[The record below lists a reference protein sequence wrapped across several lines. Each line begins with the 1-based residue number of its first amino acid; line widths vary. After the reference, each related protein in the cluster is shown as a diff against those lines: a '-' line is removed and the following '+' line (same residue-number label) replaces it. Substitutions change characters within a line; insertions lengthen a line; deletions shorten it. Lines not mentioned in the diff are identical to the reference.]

1 MKQQLKLWIIACLIG
16 ACAVTIYARMTDE
29 EVVTYIKEATA
40 QGKNKQQIG
49 RELLAKGVTQEQIER
64 LKDRYDDEQNDDSKK
79 SSQNDRSK
87 RIERRSSEKNKEN
100 TSLKNQS
107 KSKKKTDYD
116 DEEDEEKDSDYYDE
130 SYDKENNKTPKRKV
144 FGNDVFKNDA
154 LSFEPNENLATPK
167 NYILGPGDEIMIDI
181 WGANEDHIRQ
191 TITPEGN
198 IMISQI
204 GPVYLSG
211 MTINEANSYIKN
223 KFASKYAGV
232 SGEDPDSEINLT
244 LGQIRTIQVDILG
257 QVNIPGT
264 YRLSPF
270 SNVFH
275 ALYQAGGIN
284 EIGTLRNVYVLRNGK
299 RIKSV
304 DLYDYLFDGTQTG
317 NIRLQEGDAIIV
329 PDYVELVNID
339 GNVKRPM
346 YYEMKEGETLADL
359 IKYAG
364 GFTGDAYTDQVR
376 LARQTGKENEL
387 FNIINGDFNSYK
399 LKDGDIVTVGS
410 ILDRYANRVE
420 LKGSVFRP
428 GMYALST
435 DVRTVGDL
443 IKKADGLTEDAF
455 TNRALLYRERDDLS
469 LEIIPVD
476 IEGIIA
482 GTRPDIT
489 LKRNDILDIPNINEI
504 EDRGF
509 LTISGMVTNPG
520 DYPYAANMTIED
532 LILEAGGL
540 RLGASTAKIDV
551 SRRIVDPASLKPTND
566 LAKIYTLSLK
576 DGFVVD
582 GKSEFTLHPYD
593 MVEVRTSPGYAPQ
606 QQIKITGEV
615 AFEGNYTLEKRN
627 ERVSDV
633 VNRAGGIISSA
644 YVKGAHILRKM
655 TESEIETRNETMRL
669 AGLMQAGGDSIAVE
683 RLMLSDTYNV
693 ALDLQNALDHPQSN
707 YDLIMK
713 DGDVLI
719 IPERVNTVK
728 ISGDV
733 MFPNT
738 VTYVEGKNKKY
749 YVDKAGGYGQTANK
763 GKAFVVYA
771 NGDVARMKGNVKI
784 EPGCQIIV
792 PSKHKTEGFNWSAL
806 LSIATATGSIATM
819 AAAIATMFK
828 R

>member
-16 ACAVTIYARMTDE
+16 SCAVTIYARMTDE

-64 LKDRYDDEQNDDSKK
+64 LKDRYDEQTDDNGTATSQGNGSNRIDRK
-79 SSQNDRSK
+79 SADINV
-87 RIERRSSEKNKEN
+87 EN
-100 TSLKNQS
+100 TPAPSLNAPRR
-107 KSKKKTDYD
+107 
-116 DEEDEEKDSDYYDE
+116 
-130 SYDKENNKTPKRKV
+130 NV
-144 FGNDVFKNDA
+144 FGNDVFRSDA

-223 KFASKYAGV
+223 KFSSKYSGV

-275 ALYQAGGIN
+275 ALYKAGGIN

-299 RIKSV
+299 RIKSI
-304 DLYDYLFDGTQTG
+304 DLYDYLFDGNQSG

-329 PDYVELVNID
+329 PDYVELVNIE

-387 FNIINGDFNSYK
+387 FNIITGDFSTYT
-399 LKDGDIVTVGS
+399 LKDGDQITVGG

-420 LKGSVFRP
+420 VKGSVFRP

-435 DVRTVGDL
+435 DVRTIGDL
-443 IKKADGLTEDAF
+443 IKKADGITEDAF

-482 GTRPDIT
+482 GARPDIT
-489 LKRNDILDIPNINEI
+489 LKRNDILHIPNINDI
-504 EDRGF
+504 EDRGY
-509 LTISGMVTNPG
+509 LTISGMVSNPG
-520 DYPYAANMTIED
+520 DYPYAANTTVED
-532 LILEAGGL
+532 LIIKAGGL

-551 SRRIVDPASLKPTND
+551 SRRIVDPTSLQPTNN
-566 LAKIYTLSLK
+566 LARIYTLSLK

-582 GKSEFTLHPYD
+582 GKNNFILHPYD
-593 MVEVRTSPGYAPQ
+593 IVEVRTSPGYAPQ
-606 QQIKITGEV
+606 QQIKVTGEV

-633 VNRAGGIISSA
+633 VKRAGGIIPSA

-655 TESEIETRNETMRL
+655 TAAEIETRNETMRI

-693 ALDLQNALDHPQSN
+693 ALDLENALAYPQSN

-713 DGDVLI
+713 AGDVLI

-819 AAAIATMFK
+819 AAAIATMLK

>member
-1 MKQQLKLWIIACLIG
+1 MKHQLKLWLIACLIG
-16 ACAVTIYARMTDE
+16 TCAVTTYARMTDE
-29 EVVTYIKEATA
+29 EVVTYVKTATA
-40 QGKNKQQIG
+40 QGKSKQQIG

-64 LKDRYDDEQNDDSKK
+64 LKSRYEGTTPNESESTSQSPTSQQVERIYIGEDTYNTASTNAETSDRVPTRN
-79 SSQNDRSK
+79 
-87 RIERRSSEKNKEN
+87 I
-100 TSLKNQS
+100 
-107 KSKKKTDYD
+107 
-116 DEEDEEKDSDYYDE
+116 
-130 SYDKENNKTPKRKV
+130 
-144 FGNDVFKNDA
+144 FGNDVFRKNA

-167 NYILGPGDEIMIDI
+167 NYVLGPGDEVMIDI

-223 KFASKYAGV
+223 KFSSKYAGV
-232 SGEDPDSEINLT
+232 GGDEPDSDISLT

-270 SNVFH
+270 STVFH
-275 ALYQAGGIN
+275 ALYKAGGIN

-299 RIKSV
+299 RIMGV
-304 DLYDYLFDGTQTG
+304 DLYDYLFDGKQTG

-329 PDYVELVNID
+329 PDYVELVNIE

-346 YYEMKEGETLADL
+346 YYEMKDGETLADL

-364 GFTGDAYTDQVR
+364 GFTGDAYTEQVR

-387 FNIINGDFNSYK
+387 FNIVNGDFSSYK
-399 LKDGDIVTVGS
+399 LQDGDNITVGS

-428 GMYALST
+428 GLYALAT
-435 DVRTVGDL
+435 DLRTVGDL

-455 TNRALLYRERDDLS
+455 TNRALLYREGDDLA
-469 LEIIPVD
+469 LEVIQVD
-476 IEGIIA
+476 IDGILSGKRA
-482 GTRPDIT
+482 DIT
-489 LKRNDILDIPNINEI
+489 LKRNDILVIPNINEI
-504 EDRGF
+504 EDRGY
-509 LTISGMVTNPG
+509 LTIAGMVANPG
-520 DYPYAANMTIED
+520 EYPYAANMTIED
-532 LILEAGGL
+532 LILQAGGL
-540 RLGASTAKIDV
+540 ILGASTAKIDV
-551 SRRIVDPASLKPTND
+551 SRRIVDPTSLKPTND
-566 LAKIYTLSLK
+566 LARIFTFSLK
-576 DGFVVD
+576 DGYVVD
-582 GKSEFTLHPYD
+582 GKDSFILHPYD
-593 MVEVRTSPGYAPQ
+593 IVEVRRSPGYGVQ
-606 QQIKITGEV
+606 QQITIQGEV
-615 AFEGNYTLEKRN
+615 AFEGNYILEKRN

-633 VNRAGGIISSA
+633 IKRAGGIMSSA

-683 RLMLSDTYNV
+683 RLMLSTTYNV
-693 ALDLQNALDHPQSN
+693 ALDLENALAHPQSN

-713 DGDVLI
+713 DGDLLV
-719 IPERVNTVK
+719 IPEHVNTVK

-763 GKAFVVYA
+763 GKAYVVYA